1 MHPSLQ
7 LFAFALGGLA
17 LSSSV
22 PATDVDWVKESNQ
35 NAQIMLKVIAQFSPE
50 QAGRLGV
57 EGVDDKIRDLNKDV
71 YQRSQAAT
79 EAAVAELKQ
88 RVAATQDA
96 RVKQDLEILIESGEK
111 NLRSAKL
118 ERQYMLP
125 YYDVAQIEFGGI
137 RSLLD
142 PQVPKDRQAAAL
154 ERLKRYAGLV
164 TGTQPLTK
172 LAEARTAERFAD
184 KQLVGPYLEEVNQNL
199 ANTQTF
205 VDGIKDLFTKSGLQG
220 WEQPYAQLT
229 LQLNDYDAWVKQ
241 NILPRAR
248 RDNRL
253 PAPIYADNLLQF
265 GVDIPPEKLM
275 AMAQFSFS
283 EIQHQM
289 EALAPLV
296 AQQKGYASPDYRD
309 VIRELKKQQIEG
321 DAILPFY
328 KNRLAQIED
337 LIRKQ
342 HVVTLPERA
351 ASIRVAS
358 PAETAATPAPHMTP
372 PRLIGNTGQYGEF
385 VLPLNLP
392 AADGK
397 SAQKYDDFTFDAAG
411 WTLTAHEARPGHEL
425 QFASMVE
432 RGLSVARA
440 VFAFNS
446 VNAEGWGLYSEAE
459 MQPYEPL
466 DGQLITLQLRLQRA
480 ARAFI
485 DPMLNL
491 GMIKPDE
498 ALAFLQRE
506 VVLSPAF
513 AEEEVQRF
521 TFMAPGQATSYY
533 YGYARLMQLRAET
546 EVKLGTKFDRQK
558 FNDFILSQGLLPP
571 DLMRKA
577 VEEEFIPAQQ

>member
-22 PATDVDWVKESNQ
+22 PAADVDWVKESNQ

-241 NILPRAR
+241 NVLPRAR

-571 DLMRKA
+571 DLMKKA

>member
-22 PATDVDWVKESNQ
+22 PAADMDWVKESNQ
-35 NAQIMLKVIAQFSPE
+35 DAQVMLKVIAQFSPE

-57 EGVDDKIRDLNKDV
+57 EGVDDKVRDLNKDV

-79 EAAVAELKQ
+79 EAAVAELKK
-88 RVAATQDA
+88 RLATAKDP
-96 RVKQDLEILIESGEK
+96 RVKQDLEILIASGEK

-164 TGTQPLTK
+164 AGTQPLTK
-172 LAEARTAERFAD
+172 LAEARTTEQFAD

-205 VDGIKDLFTKSGLQG
+205 VGGIKDLFTKSGLQG
-220 WEQPYAQLT
+220 WEQPYAQLVQ
-229 LQLNDYDAWVKQ
+229 QLNDYDAWVKQ
-241 NILPRAR
+241 NILLRAR
-248 RDNRL
+248 KDNRL
-253 PAPIYADNLLQF
+253 PAPVYADNLLQF
-265 GVDIPPEKLM
+265 GVDIPPERLM

-296 AQQKGYASPDYRD
+296 AQQKGYASTDYRD

-337 LIRKQ
+337 IIRKQ
-342 HVVTLPERA
+342 RVVTLPERA

-491 GMIKPDE
+491 GLIKPDE
-498 ALAFLQRE
+498 ALAFLERE

-533 YGYARLMQLRAET
+533 YGYSRLMQLRAET

-571 DLMRKA
+571 DLMKKA
-577 VEEEFIPAQQ
+577 VEEEFIPTQQ